1 MQTIRGCL
9 RGIVL
14 SPTLAEVAFA
24 KREFPA
30 GPSAATERLES
41 GPQAMICVFERGAGP
56 PPRRGGAAGPTSRH
70 DDRV

>member
-1 MQTIRGCL
+1 MQTIRGSL

-14 SPTLAEVAFA
+14 PPTLAEVTFA

-30 GPSAATERLES
+30 WPSAATERLES
-41 GPQAMICVFERGAGP
+41 VPQAVICGFERGACP
-56 PPRRGGAAGPTSRH
+56 PPRRGGRTGPTSRH

>member
-14 SPTLAEVAFA
+14 SPTLAEVTFA

-30 GPSAATERLES
+30 GPSAATKRHES
-41 GPQAMICVFERGAGP
+41 VPQAVICGSEREAGP
-56 PPRRGGAAGPTSRH
+56 PPRRGGRTGRTSRH
-70 DDRV
+70 GDRV

>member
-1 MQTIRGCL
+1 MQTIRGFL

-14 SPTLAEVAFA
+14 SPTLAEMTFA
-24 KREFPA
+24 KCEVPA

-41 GPQAMICVFERGAGP
+41 VPQAVICGFERGAGP
-56 PPRRGGAAGPTSRH
+56 PPRRGGAAGLTSRH